1 MAATRRSSKRKEQ
14 PSNETST
21 VKKRAPKKAK
31 LEEQQQPA
39 QKTAKGKQ
47 KQVDMMEVEEDP
59 VEASSGHP
67 NEEDDEEE
75 EEDDI
80 DWETIQLPPRFPH
93 QGHEQQEDTQDMDA
107 APVTVY
113 KDVEIVMETPRVV
126 LKESNWERAYQRNLR
141 EWMHHSHVV
150 TLMAHYKL
158 RNSWCC
164 DAAMKSVSLSIVP
177 DNCSRLLTKDA
188 DEAALK
194 TGIKWLLKWWHAY
207 FVLTGPGL
215 LTRPYVE
222 LENNYHG
229 FKTLKEWID
238 AHQSDEHGD
247 YIENMDAFME
257 LLGTKSGTRD
267 TAAELFAAI
276 LRACGCDVR
285 LVASLQPVPYKIAPS
300 KSAAAAQ
307 AEAEAEAAKKD
318 EADEDANKPIF
329 KYRAPTKTYVDPNVQ
344 LKEAKAK
351 PPTVWCEVYCSDT
364 QRWMTIDPIRGMID
378 KPTLMEPATLNR
390 GNHISFVLAFDGK
403 NKVTDVTRRYTA
415 NMDKAIRLRERP
427 LTRREKQGGMKM
439 WSESLLAAV
448 CKKNKTER
456 DRRELEE
463 MEQQQTRQVMP
474 SSIGG
479 FKNHPVYA
487 LERHL
492 LKYEVLHPR
501 EPVLGSIRGEKIYP
515 RANVKTVSTAETYRK
530 LGKQIKE
537 GEQPAKMV
545 KANVFTLEKK
555 RIKEQAKQE
564 GHDLLVA
571 CYGEWQTEPFVP
583 LPVIDGKLP
592 KNAYGSIDLFTPE
605 MLPLGAAHIPIKGIA
620 KLAKKLGIDY
630 ADAVVDFEF
639 VKMRAVP
646 VMDGIIVAEQEKWIL
661 LEAWEEHE
669 QQEAVKAITKQE
681 KEVYVRWR
689 KLIKSVLIKARVDQ
703 AYGSHDKVVEDK
715 WADYKNNN
723 NKSKQET
730 TEETTATGGGF
741 LPESD
746 QEDN

>member
-1 MAATRRSSKRKEQ
+1 MVATRRSSKRKE
-14 PSNETST
+14 PSNAAPS
-21 VKKRAPKKAK
+21 VKKKAPKKPK
-31 LEEQQQPA
+31 LEQQQA
-39 QKTAKGKQ
+39 KKEKGKQ
-47 KQVDMMEVEEDP
+47 REVDMMEEDP
-59 VEASSGHP
+59 VEANVALSDHHD
-67 NEEDDEEE
+67 EEDDEEE
-75 EEDDI
+75 DEI
-80 DWETIQLPPRFPH
+80 DWETIQLPPRF
-93 QGHEQQEDTQDMDA
+93 QHEEQEHRMDGEETDA
-107 APVTVY
+107 APTVY

-150 TLMAHYKL
+150 TLIAHYKL

-164 DAAMKSVSLSIVP
+164 DTNMKSVCLSIIP
-177 DNCSRLLTKDA
+177 DNCSRLLSEDS

-194 TGIKWLLKWWHAY
+194 TGIKWLLKWWHDF

-215 LTRPYVE
+215 LTRPYLE
-222 LENNYHG
+222 LENYYNG

-247 YIENMDAFME
+247 CIEDLEAFMQ
-257 LLGTKSGTRD
+257 LLVSKSGTRD
-267 TAAELFAAI
+267 TAAELFVAI

-285 LVASLQPVPYKIAPS
+285 LVASLQPVPYKIAPGTPP
-300 KSAAAAQ
+300 KAAAAMD
-307 AEAEAEAAKKD
+307 ED
-318 EADEDANKPIF
+318 EANDESNKPIF

-344 LKEAKAK
+344 LRETKAK
-351 PPTVWCEVYCSDT
+351 PPTVWCEVYCPDT
-364 QRWMTIDPIRGMID
+364 KRWMTIDPIRGLID

-390 GNHISFVLAFDGK
+390 GNHISFVLAFDNQ

-439 WSESLLAAV
+439 WSESLLEAI
-448 CKKNKTER
+448 CKKKRTER
-456 DRRELEE
+456 DHLEFEE
-463 MEQQQTRQVMP
+463 MEKQQTRQVMP

-492 LKYEVLHPR
+492 LKYEVLYPKQ
-501 EPVLGSIRGEKIYP
+501 PVLGSIRGEKIYP

-571 CYGEWQTEPFVP
+571 CYGDWQTEPFVP
-583 LPVIDGKLP
+583 LPVVDGKLP
-592 KNAYGSIDLFTPE
+592 KNAYGSIDLFTPD

-620 KLAKKLGIDY
+620 KLARKLGIDY

-646 VMDGIIVAEQEKWIL
+646 VMDGIIVAEQEKWVL

-669 QQEAVKAITKQE
+669 QKEAVKAIAKQE
-681 KEVYVRWR
+681 KDVYIRWR

-703 AYGSHDKVVEDK
+703 AYGSHDKVEDK
-715 WADYKNNN
+715 WANYNS
-723 NKSKQET
+723 NKQQEAAP
-730 TEETTATGGGF
+730 TEGAGGAGGGGF

>member
-1 MAATRRSSKRKEQ
+1 MTPTRRSSKRKE
-14 PSNETST
+14 PLNETSS

-31 LEEQQQPA
+31 LEQQT
-39 QKTAKGKQ
+39 KKEKGKQ
-47 KQVDMMEVEEDP
+47 KQVDMMEEDP
-59 VEASSGHP
+59 VEAGIAPSDHRD
-67 NEEDDEEE
+67 EEDDD
-75 EEDDI
+75 EEDEI
-80 DWETIQLPPRFPH
+80 DWETIHLPPRFQH
-93 QGHEQQEDTQDMDA
+93 QEHEQEHKMDDVDTDA
-107 APVTVY
+107 APTVY

-126 LKESNWERAYQRNLR
+126 LKESSWERAYQRNLR

-150 TLMAHYKL
+150 TLIAHYKL

-164 DAAMKSVSLSIVP
+164 DTNMKSVCLSIIP
-177 DNCSRLLTKDA
+177 DNCSRVLSKDSG
-188 DEAALK
+188 EAALK
-194 TGIKWLLKWWHAY
+194 TGIKWLLKWWHDF

-215 LTRPYVE
+215 LTRPYLE
-222 LENNYHG
+222 LENYYNG
-229 FKTLKEWID
+229 FRTLKEWID

-247 YIENMDAFME
+247 YVEDLEAFMQ
-257 LLGTKSGTRD
+257 LLVSKSGTRD

-285 LVASLQPVPYKIAPS
+285 LVASIQPVPYKIAPGTPS
-300 KSAAAAQ
+300 KAGVK
-307 AEAEAEAAKKD
+307 EAETAAIEDED
-318 EADEDANKPIF
+318 EANEELTKPIF

-344 LKEAKAK
+344 LRETKAK
-351 PPTVWCEVYCSDT
+351 PPTVWCEVYCNDT
-364 QRWMTIDPIRGMID
+364 KRWMAIDPIRGSID
-378 KPTLMEPATLNR
+378 KPALMEPATLNR
-390 GNHISFVLAFDGK
+390 GNHISFVLAFDSQ

-439 WSESLLAAV
+439 WSESLLEAV
-448 CKKNKTER
+448 CKKKKTEQ
-456 DRRELEE
+456 DHLEFEE
-463 MEQQQTRQVMP
+463 MEKQQTRQVMP

-501 EPVLGSIRGEKIYP
+501 EPILGSIRGEKIYP

-571 CYGEWQTEPFVP
+571 CYGDWQTEPFVP

-592 KNAYGSIDLFTPE
+592 KNAYGSIDLFTSD
-605 MLPLGAAHIPIKGIA
+605 MLPLGAAHIPSIA

-646 VMDGIIVAEQEKWIL
+646 VMDGIIVAEQEKWVL

-669 QQEAVKAITKQE
+669 QKEALKAIAKQE
-681 KEVYVRWR
+681 KDVYIRWR

-703 AYGSHDKVVEDK
+703 AYGSHDKVVDK
-715 WADYKNNN
+715 WAHYNND
-723 NKSKQET
+723 KQGT
-730 TEETTATGGGF
+730 TTTATGGGGGF

-746 QEDN
+746 QEDT